1 MSFWGLVGTVLAAGA
16 LVALAWS
23 SVQSLLQAR
32 LLGRCRNA
40 SLAGLHGCAAAIRGP
55 VRVRQVL
62 RIAHIG
68 DVLWHREIVKARRGQ
83 AVMIDSDIAD
93 KADFSILVGGEEVR
107 VAEIPTEV
115 QGPASMTSRDGFGK
129 FSLSRQDVIEEWLPV
144 LDELTAVGRLR
155 HGDAGWEIAADPK
168 AGLFLSVRDPKAAA
182 WRESLKGWL
191 GLAGSAAGFA
201 ALIVLHFRLY

>member
-1 MSFWGLVGTVLAAGA
+1 MTIWHVAGFVLTAGLLI
-16 LVALAWS
+16 ALAWS

-62 RIAHIG
+62 RIAHLG
-68 DVLWHREIVKARRGQ
+68 DVLWHREIVKATRGQ
-83 AVMIDSDIAD
+83 TVMIDSDIAD
-93 KADFSILVGGEEVR
+93 KADFSIVVGGEEVR
-107 VAEIPTEV
+107 VAETPTEV
-115 QGPASMTSRDGFGK
+115 QGPATKTSRDGSGK
-129 FSLSRQDVIEEWLPV
+129 FSLSREEVIDEWLPV

-155 HGDAGWEIAADPK
+155 HGEAGWEIGADPK
-168 AGLFLSVRDPKAAA
+168 AGLFLSIRDPKEAA

-191 GLAGSAAGFA
+191 GLAGAVAGMAAVVYFA
-201 ALIVLHFRLY
+201 TR